1 MLARVE
7 IKCPQC
13 GGEHIKPR
21 ASTDEYE
28 RSWIDASCGDCG
40 CKLSYEEIGRQVV
53 QQIIGQTRE
62 QP

>member
-21 ASTDEYE
+21 PSTGDY
-28 RSWIDASCGDCG
+28 RSWIDAACADCG